1 MWPNKILTRSKDQRM
16 KTLLENSTK
25 ENDFI
30 LTTNFQ
36 RRISL
41 PIPRGTNKENLVSL
55 GNSGSIIVTPQT
67 LSTVSL
73 NEKQF
78 ANPGIIKTIYQNRL
92 ILWKFFGGDRGR
104 WWTNG
109 RTSRF
114 FLRNPRLV
122 LGTENI
128 SKYCRQR
135 FWTCKGILTLPC
147 NWASHFAKIAILYY
161 ELRGEWG
168 KKINANNS

>member
-1 MWPNKILTRSKDQRM
+1 MIVPCVGKILTRSKGQRM

-55 GNSGSIIVTPQT
+55 GNSGGIIVTPQT

-78 ANPGIIKTIYQNRL
+78 ADPGIIKTI
-92 ILWKFFGGDRGR
+92 
-104 WWTNG
+104 
-109 RTSRF
+109 
-114 FLRNPRLV
+114 
-122 LGTENI
+122 
-128 SKYCRQR
+128 
-135 FWTCKGILTLPC
+135 
-147 NWASHFAKIAILYY
+147 
-161 ELRGEWG
+161 
-168 KKINANNS
+168 

>member
-1 MWPNKILTRSKDQRM
+1 M

-41 PIPRGTNKENLVSL
+41 PIPRGTNKENLASL
-55 GNSGSIIVTPQT
+55 GNGGSIIVTPQT

-78 ANPGIIKTIYQNRL
+78 ANQGIIKTIY
-92 ILWKFFGGDRGR
+92 
-104 WWTNG
+104 T
-109 RTSRF
+109 
-114 FLRNPRLV
+114 
-122 LGTENI
+122 
-128 SKYCRQR
+128 
-135 FWTCKGILTLPC
+135 
-147 NWASHFAKIAILYY
+147 
-161 ELRGEWG
+161 
-168 KKINANNS
+168 KKTV

>member
-1 MWPNKILTRSKDQRM
+1 M

-41 PIPRGTNKENLVSL
+41 PIPRGTNKENLASL

-78 ANPGIIKTIYQNRL
+78 VNPGI
-92 ILWKFFGGDRGR
+92 
-104 WWTNG
+104 
-109 RTSRF
+109 
-114 FLRNPRLV
+114 
-122 LGTENI
+122 
-128 SKYCRQR
+128 
-135 FWTCKGILTLPC
+135 
-147 NWASHFAKIAILYY
+147 
-161 ELRGEWG
+161 
-168 KKINANNS
+168 

>member
-1 MWPNKILTRSKDQRM
+1 M

-92 ILWKFFGGDRGR
+92 ILFRITYR
-104 WWTNG
+104 
-109 RTSRF
+109 
-114 FLRNPRLV
+114 P
-122 LGTENI
+122 
-128 SKYCRQR
+128 
-135 FWTCKGILTLPC
+135 
-147 NWASHFAKIAILYY
+147 
-161 ELRGEWG
+161 
-168 KKINANNS
+168 

>member
-1 MWPNKILTRSKDQRM
+1 M

-41 PIPRGTNKENLVSL
+41 PIPRGTNREKLASL

-78 ANPGIIKTIYQNRL
+78 ANPGIIKTIYVDRV
-92 ILWKFFGGDRGR
+92 IL
-104 WWTNG
+104 
-109 RTSRF
+109 
-114 FLRNPRLV
+114 
-122 LGTENI
+122 
-128 SKYCRQR
+128 
-135 FWTCKGILTLPC
+135 
-147 NWASHFAKIAILYY
+147 
-161 ELRGEWG
+161 
-168 KKINANNS
+168 

>member
-1 MWPNKILTRSKDQRM
+1 M

-41 PIPRGTNKENLVSL
+41 PIPRGTNEENLVSL
-55 GNSGSIIVTPQT
+55 DNSGSIIVTPQT

-78 ANPGIIKTIYQNRL
+78 VNPGIVKTIY
-92 ILWKFFGGDRGR
+92 
-104 WWTNG
+104 
-109 RTSRF
+109 
-114 FLRNPRLV
+114 
-122 LGTENI
+122 
-128 SKYCRQR
+128 
-135 FWTCKGILTLPC
+135 
-147 NWASHFAKIAILYY
+147 
-161 ELRGEWG
+161 
-168 KKINANNS
+168 